1 MYMYQLLYLGLCHI
15 LVFVFMLMQMS
26 GLVISALVTV
36 VPLVDCSSA
45 VGSIKMSDVSICTSV
60 YMFSH

>member
-1 MYMYQLLYLGLCHI
+1 
-15 LVFVFMLMQMS
+15 MLMQMS

-45 VGSIKMSDVSICTSV
+45 VGSIKMSDVSIHTSV